1 MRIIYNTPKKSRYKK
16 GTIKVKSRKKRMKIF
31 DSIECK
37 GYWWNSTISKWI
49 KYEDWQGKGDIGNS
63 YSGVRNVKQL
73 VRYMKKSSKYLPK
86 GTKFILRSR
95 FRSIKDIIGL
105 L

>member
-1 MRIIYNTPKKSRYKK
+1 MRIIYNAPKRSRFKK
-16 GTIKVKSRKKRMKIF
+16 GTVKVKGRQKRIRIF

-37 GYWWNSTISKWI
+37 GYWWNSTINKWI
-49 KYEDWQGKGDIGNS
+49 KYSDWQGKGDISNS

-73 VRYMKKSSKYLPK
+73 IRHMKKCSKYLPK

-95 FRSIKDIIGL
+95 FRSIKDITGL